1 MAANTREETSMASE
15 VVSRP
20 SVGGPAKRR
29 RRTMDGN
36 FTIGRFGGVEVRLH
50 WSLLAVFALI
60 VWSLADGVF
69 PSQNPGLS
77 QGTHLAMAVVAAL
90 LFLASILLHELAHS
104 WVARREGIP
113 VLSVTL
119 YIFGGIAQIGGK
131 PKSPGAEF

>member
-1 MAANTREETSMASE
+1 MAANTREETSMASD

-77 QGTHLAMAVVAAL
+77 DGTYLAMAIVAAF
-90 LFLASILLHELAHS
+90 LFVASIVLHEALPAAARSGGRRPGRARALLPPTPLAIAAGGARSSRS
-104 WVARREGIP
+104 W
-113 VLSVTL
+113 
-119 YIFGGIAQIGGK
+119 
-131 PKSPGAEF
+131 